1 VEALKEVTADE
12 ISVFLRGLVGEM
24 QRIGAWRDPMLAFY
38 ARVGC
43 RPQAYKKNP
52 SQEKM
57 LSGPEAPS
65 VLDAARVPTVHE
77 HRAR

>member
-1 VEALKEVTADE
+1 
-12 ISVFLRGLVGEM
+12 
-24 QRIGAWRDPMLAFY
+24 MLAFY

-57 LSGPEAPS
+57 LSGPGPHAS
-65 VLDAARVPTVHE
+65 
-77 HRAR
+77 